1 MTDMNNT
8 RHLEEDEIDLKELF
22 QTIWNKIFFILAFT
36 FVVSIVAVV
45 YAYMKTP
52 IYEAKAFVEI
62 GTIKNN
68 KAIENPN
75 NLVQKLEIIYMN
87 NLSEEQKTRISK
99 VVVLKNTVNFI
110 EINVQSVSNEEAVLM
125 LNKIINDIKKEH
137 TLEIENY
144 IALINKNITNLKEQR
159 KELEDDKNKFDGSM
173 LAKYNIGSK
182 VNELSL
188 QLSSNNIIETQLIG
202 DIITNDYPIKPKK
215 KLIVLVAF
223 VTGLILSIFIVF
235 FMQFI
240 QGIKKEEQ

>member
-75 NLVQKLEIIYMN
+75 NLVQRLEIIYMN
-87 NLSEEQKTRISK
+87 NISEEQKTRISK